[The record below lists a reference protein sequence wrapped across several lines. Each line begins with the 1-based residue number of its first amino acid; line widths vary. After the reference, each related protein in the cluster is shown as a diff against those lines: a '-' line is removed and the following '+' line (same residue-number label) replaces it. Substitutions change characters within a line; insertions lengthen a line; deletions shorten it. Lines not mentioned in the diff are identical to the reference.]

1 MPEDLPPVTAS
12 AERPTLAPNVRG
24 ALWMLGSAL
33 GFTVMTT
40 LIKFLG
46 ADYPA
51 ALQTF
56 YRQAAGL
63 LVLAPLILRDW
74 HGAFHTTRPGILL
87 FRSAVGTLAMILSFY
102 AFQKLPLAEA
112 NALSFTRT
120 LWMVPLAMFILR
132 EKTGPLRIAAALV
145 GFLGVLVMLRPGAG
159 DHHGFG
165 MGQLAALASAA
176 MFATTITGMKV
187 MTRDHSPFT
196 LLVWSAVLGLAF
208 SIPGAVFVWRWP
220 DPFDLFLLASMGVF
234 GTITQACYI
243 KGMQIGD
250 AGAMAP
256 IDYSRLVFTTATGF
270 FIFHEVPGV
279 ATAIGAGIVVA
290 STLFIT
296 FREQYV
302 AKQERLAAVAS
313 GHAQE
318 GPGDQRLTAVVE
330 KPDRPAG

>member
-1 MPEDLPPVTAS
+1 MPEEPIPVARLAQPPK
-12 AERPTLAPNVRG
+12 LAPNVQG
-24 ALWMLGSAL
+24 ALWMLASAL

-46 ADYPA
+46 DDYPA
-51 ALQTF
+51 SLQTF

-63 LVLAPLILRDW
+63 LVLTPMILRDW

-87 FRSAVGTLAMILSFY
+87 FRSAVGTMAMILSFY

-120 LWMVPLAMFILR
+120 LWLVPLAIFVLR
-132 EKTGPLRIAAALV
+132 EKTGPLRIGAALV
-145 GFLGVLVMLRPGAG
+145 GFVGVLVMLRPGAAN
-159 DHHGFG
+159 HGFG
-165 MGQLAALASAA
+165 LGQMASLASAA
-176 MFATTITGMKV
+176 MFAMTITGMKV

-208 SIPGAVFVWRWP
+208 SIPPALFVWRWP
-220 DPFDLFLLASMGVF
+220 EPFDLFLLACMGVF

-270 FIFHEVPGV
+270 FIFHEVPGW
-279 ATAIGAGIVVA
+279 ATIFGAAIVVA
-290 STLFIT
+290 STLIIT
-296 FREQYV
+296 FREQQL
-302 AKQERLAAVAS
+302 ARRARAAVA
-313 GHAQE
+313 
-318 GPGDQRLTAVVE
+318 
-330 KPDRPAG
+330 

>member
-1 MPEDLPPVTAS
+1 
-12 AERPTLAPNVRG
+12 
-24 ALWMLGSAL
+24 
-33 GFTVMTT
+33 
-40 LIKFLG
+40 
-46 ADYPA
+46 
-51 ALQTF
+51 
-56 YRQAAGL
+56 
-63 LVLAPLILRDW
+63 
-74 HGAFHTTRPGILL
+74 
-87 FRSAVGTLAMILSFY
+87 
-102 AFQKLPLAEA
+102 AEA

-176 MFATTITGMKV
+176 MFATTITP
-187 MTRDHSPFT
+187 ST

-302 AKQERLAAVAS
+302 AK
-313 GHAQE
+313 
-318 GPGDQRLTAVVE
+318 
-330 KPDRPAG
+330 